1 MKRSDLMKKKSI
13 NKRKHRYKEKEELPK
28 AVLEMKGKKETVSE
42 TDNSSKRKGR
52 KKDTKLK
59 NKKLKKALFIIITI
73 IILFYG
79 IKLAIYTHNWKM
91 LAKDMSINENSI
103 VKDLDEKVIAKI
115 GSEKRKK

>member
-28 AVLEMKGKKETVSE
+28 AVLEMKSKKETVSE

-79 IKLAIYTHNWKM
+79 IKLAIYTGKC
-91 LAKDMSINENSI
+91 
-103 VKDLDEKVIAKI
+103 
-115 GSEKRKK
+115 